1 MARSATSS
9 PALSTGRTAT
19 TSGILRAAR
28 YRLVGKTVGV
38 GDQKPDPLGVPN
50 NAPRNVTGSAHANA
64 MADVGGHWL
73 RSVLD
78 NSQEVVKVVDPDGTL
93 RYASPAFEKV
103 LGYDPAE
110 AVGRMNVLDHVHPDD
125 LPRVVQE
132 TEEAMAEDGAASNV
146 AEYRFRHADGS
157 WRWVESVGTYLL
169 GDPQVRGIIVN
180 VRDVTRRKEAEEAAK
195 EGERRLASVVSN
207 AHAYAYRCL
216 NEPGWPNEYASD
228 YALELTGYPAEDL
241 LVGGKAQ
248 LGDLIVEEDRQRVWD
263 EVQEAIAE
271 RRSFGLEYALR
282 RKDGRI
288 RHVRDYGHGLYDHD
302 GEVVALEG
310 LVYDVTE
317 LVEAEEGLRKS
328 EKRFRS
334 LVQSAEIIMV
344 MDVDKVVRYASPA
357 LKRVLGYRP
366 EDVLGNDAFQVLHPD
381 DTAQVRNV
389 IVSAIEQPGSAFRVE
404 LRLRHADGSW
414 RHMESNCTSLLE
426 DPAVGG
432 IVFNSRDVTG
442 RKRTERALRESERRF
457 RSSFE
462 NAAVGMAL
470 VGMDGRWLRVNR
482 SLCEIVGYAEG
493 ELLEKSFQDITHP
506 EDLDKDLEQA
516 RRLLG
521 GEIGSYQM
529 EKRYLRKDGSV
540 VWILLNGSLVCDEE
554 GGPLYFIAQV
564 QDISGR
570 KRAEDQLQRQAFHD
584 ALTGLPNRK
593 LFIDR
598 LRHALERTRRR
609 MGQKVAVLFMDL
621 DGFKVVNDSLGHEAG
636 DLLLTVVAQRL
647 ERILRSEDTL
657 ARFGGDEFVMLLE
670 EIDDSAG
677 AVRVAERIT
686 EDLGRPF
693 VIEGREIFVSVSVG
707 IGLGDAQTKTPEYLL
722 RDADTAMYRAK
733 ERRSGYQIFEPEMY
747 ERAVRR
753 LVLEGELRRALEDPR
768 AQLRVFYQPMASIR
782 TGEIVGMEAL
792 VRWEHP
798 ERGLLSR
805 SEFLPEAEE
814 TGLIVPMGRWVLE
827 EACRQAKEW
836 QRRYPNDRPLTIAV
850 NLSARHL
857 RHPTLVNEVAQTLR
871 RTKLAPGS
879 LTLEIT
885 ESVLVTDDGSTRDT
899 LQRLKGLGARLAI
912 DDFGVGYSSLSYLGY
927 LPVDRLKLDRVLVGG
942 LDKAS
947 KTLAIVRA
955 VIDLGHDLGIEV
967 VAEGVETLGEFEKL
981 REMGCDLGQG
991 YYWWSPRPAEAAE
1004 TLVASNP
1011 EPVPDRRP
1019 R

>member
-1 MARSATSS
+1 M
-9 PALSTGRTAT
+9 
-19 TSGILRAAR
+19 
-28 YRLVGKTVGV
+28 GV

-50 NAPRNVTGSAHANA
+50 NAPRNATGPAHASA
-64 MADVGGHWL
+64 MADIGGHWL
-73 RSVLD
+73 RPVLD
-78 NSQEVVKVVDPDGTL
+78 NSQEVVKVVAPDGTL
-93 RYASPAFEKV
+93 RYASPAFENV

-110 AVGRMNVLDHVHPDD
+110 AVGRMNVLDCVHPDD
-125 LPRVVQE
+125 LPRVLE
-132 TEEAMAEDGAASNV
+132 ASEEAMAEDGVATNV

-157 WRWVESVGTYLL
+157 WRWVESVGTYALE
-169 GDPQVRGIIVN
+169 DPTVGGVVVT
-180 VRDVTRRKEAEEAAK
+180 VRDVTRRKEAEEAAR
-195 EGERRLASVVSN
+195 EGERRLAAVVSN
-207 AHAYAYRCL
+207 AHAFAYRCL
-216 NEPGWPNEYASD
+216 NEPGWPNEYTSD
-228 YALELTGYPAEDL
+228 YALELTGYTPEDL
-241 LVGGKAQ
+241 LVGGKVQ

-271 RRSFGLEYALR
+271 HRSFELEYALR
-282 RKDGRI
+282 HKDGRI
-288 RHVRDYGHGLYDHD
+288 RHVRDYGHGLYDDD

-317 LVEAEEGLRKS
+317 LVIAEERLRKS

-334 LVQSAEIIMV
+334 LVQNAEIIMV
-344 MDVDKVVRYASPA
+344 VDVDKVVRYASPA

-381 DTAQVRNV
+381 DTAQVQDV
-389 IVSAIEQPGSAFRVE
+389 IVSATEKPSTVFSVE

-442 RKRTERALRESERRF
+442 RKQAERALRESERRF

-470 VGMDGRWLRVNR
+470 VGTDGRWLRVNR

-529 EKRYLRKDGSV
+529 EKRYIRKDGSV
-540 VWILLNGSLVCDEE
+540 VWILLNGSLVRDEE

-564 QDISGR
+564 QDVSGR
-570 KRAEDQLQRQAFHD
+570 KRAEEQLQRQAFHD

-593 LFIDR
+593 LFMDR
-598 LRHALERTRRR
+598 LGQALERTRRR
-609 MGQKVAVLFMDL
+609 RGRKVAVLFMDL

-647 ERILRSEDTL
+647 GRILRPEDTL
-657 ARFGGDEFVMLLE
+657 ARFGGDEFVVLLE
-670 EIDDSAG
+670 EVEG
-677 AVRVAERIT
+677 PEEAVLVAQRVT
-686 EDLGRPF
+686 EELGEPF
-693 VIEGREIFVSVSVG
+693 ALEGQEIFVSVSVG
-707 IGLGDAQTKTPEYLL
+707 IGLGDARTKTPEYLL

-733 ERRSGYQIFEPEMY
+733 EGRSGYRIFEPIMY
-747 ERAVRR
+747 EHAVRR
-753 LVLEGELRRALEDPR
+753 LVLEGELRRALEEPR
-768 AQLRVFYQPMASIR
+768 AQLRVFYQPMASIK
-782 TGEIVGMEAL
+782 TGEIVGAEAL

-798 ERGLLSR
+798 ERGLLSP
-805 SEFLPEAEE
+805 SEFVPEAEE

-836 QRRYPNDRPLTIAV
+836 QRRYPNDPPLTIAV

-857 RHPTLVNEVAQTLR
+857 RYPGLVDEVARTLK

-885 ESVLVTDDGSTRDT
+885 ESVLVTDDGSTRGT

-942 LDKAS
+942 LDTLS

-955 VIDLGHDLGIEV
+955 VIDLGHALGIEV
-967 VAEGVETLGEFEKL
+967 VAEGVETQEEFEEL
-981 REMGCDLGQG
+981 RAMGCDVGQG
-991 YYWWSPRPAEAAE
+991 YYWWAPRPAEAAE
-1004 TLVASNP
+1004 KLVASNP
-1011 EPVPDRRP
+1011 NPLPDRRT

>member
-1 MARSATSS
+1 M
-9 PALSTGRTAT
+9 GN
-19 TSGILRAAR
+19 
-28 YRLVGKTVGV
+28 
-38 GDQKPDPLGVPN
+38 QKPNPLGVPN
-50 NAPRNVTGSAHANA
+50 NAPRNATGPAHANA
-64 MADVGGHWL
+64 MADIGGTWL

-78 NSQEVVKVVDPDGTL
+78 NSQEVVKVVDLDGTL

-110 AVGRMNVLDHVHPDD
+110 AVGTMNVLDHVHPND
-125 LPRVVQE
+125 LPRVLE
-132 TEEAMAEDGAASNV
+132 ATEEARSEDGVVSNV

-157 WRWVESVGTYLL
+157 WRWVESVGTYAPEDRAV
-169 GDPQVRGIIVN
+169 GGVVVT
-180 VRDVTRRKEAEEAAK
+180 VRDVTRRKEAEEAAR

-207 AHAYAYRCL
+207 AQAYAYRCL
-216 NEPGWPNEYASD
+216 NEPGWPNEYASS
-228 YALELTGYPAEDL
+228 YALELTGHPPEGL
-241 LVGGKAQ
+241 LVGEKVRF
-248 LGDLIVEEDRQRVWD
+248 GDLIEEEDRARVWE
-263 EVQEAIAE
+263 EVQRALAE
-271 RRSFGLEYALR
+271 GRGFELEYALR
-282 RKDGRI
+282 RKDGQI
-288 RHVRDYGHGLYDHD
+288 RHVRDYGHGLYGEG

-317 LVEAEEGLRKS
+317 LVEAQEGLRKS
-328 EKRFRS
+328 EERFRS
-334 LVQSAEIIMV
+334 LVQNASEIILV
-344 MDVDKVVRYASPA
+344 VDGDKVVRYASPA

-366 EDVLGNDAFQVLHPD
+366 EDVLGNDAFRVLHPD
-381 DTAQVRNV
+381 DTAQVRDV
-389 IVSAIEQPGSAFRVE
+389 IVNATEKPGTAFGVE

-414 RHMESNCTSLLE
+414 RHMESTCTSLLE

-432 IVFNSRDVTG
+432 VVFNSRDVTG
-442 RKRTERALRESERRF
+442 RKQAERALWESERRF
-457 RSSFE
+457 RNSFE

-470 VGMDGRWLRVNR
+470 VGTDGRWLRVNR
-482 SLCEIVGYAEG
+482 SLCEIVDYSEG

-506 EDLDKDLEQA
+506 EDLGKDLEQA
-516 RRLLG
+516 RRLLE

-540 VWILLNGSLVCDEE
+540 VWILLNGSLVRDEE

-593 LFIDR
+593 LFMDR

-609 MGQKVAVLFMDL
+609 RGHKVAVLFMDL
-621 DGFKVVNDSLGHEAG
+621 DGFKIVNDSLGHETG
-636 DLLLTVVAQRL
+636 DLLLTVVAERL
-647 ERILRSEDTL
+647 ERILRPEDTL
-657 ARFGGDEFVMLLE
+657 ARFGGDEFVVLLE
-670 EIDDSAG
+670 EVEGPEEAMLV
-677 AVRVAERIT
+677 AQRVT
-686 EDLGRPF
+686 EELGRPF
-693 VIEGREIFVSVSVG
+693 ALEGQEIFLSVSVG
-707 IGLGDAQTKTPEYLL
+707 IGLGDTHTKTPEYLL

-733 ERRSGYQIFEPEMY
+733 EGRSGYRIFEPAMY

-782 TGEIVGMEAL
+782 TGEIVGTEAL

-798 ERGLLSR
+798 ERGLLSP
-805 SEFLPEAEE
+805 SDFVPEAEE
-814 TGLIVPMGRWVLE
+814 TGLIVPIGRWVLE

-836 QRRYPNDRPLTIAV
+836 QRRYPNDPPLTIAV

-857 RHPTLVNEVAQTLR
+857 RHPGLVDEVAQTLR

-912 DDFGVGYSSLSYLGY
+912 DDFGVGYSSLSYLGH

-942 LDKAS
+942 LDKVS

-967 VAEGVETLGEFEKL
+967 VAEGVETPGEFEKL
-981 REMGCDLGQG
+981 REMGCDVGQG

-1004 TLVASNP
+1004 ILVASNP
-1011 EPVPDRRP
+1011 EPVPDRHP